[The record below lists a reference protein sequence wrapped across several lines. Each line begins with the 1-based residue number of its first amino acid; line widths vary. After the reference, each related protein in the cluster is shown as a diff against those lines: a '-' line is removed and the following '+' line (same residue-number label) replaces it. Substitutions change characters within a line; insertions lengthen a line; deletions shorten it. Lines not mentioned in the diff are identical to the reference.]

1 MKRKCETEWYDTM
14 ALFLIKILLL
24 TPVKNFDFLEKKY

>member
-14 ALFLIKILLL
+14 ALFLIKIFLL
-24 TPVKNFDFLEKKY
+24 TPVKNSILRKL